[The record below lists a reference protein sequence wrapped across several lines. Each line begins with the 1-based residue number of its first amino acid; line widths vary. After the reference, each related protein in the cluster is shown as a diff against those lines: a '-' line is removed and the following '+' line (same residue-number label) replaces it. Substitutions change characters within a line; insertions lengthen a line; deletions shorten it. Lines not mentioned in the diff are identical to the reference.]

1 MSKRPTRSGAAT
13 SPTVCPE
20 FRVSMDAQMNHES
33 IWNVEL
39 GTHDEEPNTPS
50 TVTVVSLS
58 GSDLWYAC
66 RVM

>member
-1 MSKRPTRSGAAT
+1 M
-13 SPTVCPE
+13 
-20 FRVSMDAQMNHES
+20 SMDAQMNHES